1 MPFLAPVPPTG
12 PILLRSPML
21 CLLILDRDAL
31 PDAAALAA
39 LRARAPG
46 LRIHLRIDA
55 AETPGP
61 ALALAPDGVAAP
73 VAGPGDL
80 ARLANR
86 LAVHEA
92 EAGLP
97 DGATGIVGLIGSAAC
112 VLGAAALAGASP
124 RLAGLAWDAEALA
137 ADLGIALDRSAAWPA
152 PLAQA
157 RGQVVLA
164 ARVAG
169 VPAFETV
176 RRDSASL
183 AGTAEAARLDGFAG
197 IAVRDPAEAALV
209 AAQPPL

>member
-1 MPFLAPVPPTG
+1 MQ
-12 PILLRSPML
+12 
-21 CLLILDRDAL
+21 CLLILEPDTL
-31 PDAAALAA
+31 PDAASLAA
-39 LRARAPG
+39 LRARAPD

-55 AETPGP
+55 AEAPGP
-61 ALALAPDGVAAP
+61 ALTLAQDGVAAV
-73 VAGPGDL
+73 VAGAGDL

-97 DGATGIVGLIGSAAC
+97 DGATRIVALIGSAAG
-112 VLGAAALAGASP
+112 VLGAAGLAGASP

-137 ADLGIALDRSAAWPA
+137 GDLGIELDLSGAWPA

-169 VPAFETV
+169 VPAFEMV

-197 IAVRDPAEAALV
+197 IAVRDPAEAALI

>member
-1 MPFLAPVPPTG
+1 MQ
-12 PILLRSPML
+12 
-21 CLLILDRDAL
+21 CLLILAPDAL
-31 PDAAALAA
+31 DAASLAV
-39 LRARAPG
+39 LRERAPA
-46 LRIHLRIDA
+46 LRIHLRIEAGDA
-55 AETPGP
+55 PVPAP
-61 ALALAPDGVAAP
+61 ALDGIAAP
-73 VAGPGDL
+73 VEGAADL

-97 DGATGIVGLIGSAAC
+97 DGATRIVALIGSAAG
-112 VLGAAALAGASP
+112 VLGAAGLAGASP

-137 ADLGIALDRSAAWPA
+137 DDLGIDLDLSGAWPA

-183 AGTAEAARLDGFAG
+183 AGTADAARLDGFAG

-209 AAQPPL
+209 AAHAKSG

>member
-1 MPFLAPVPPTG
+1 
-12 PILLRSPML
+12 
-21 CLLILDRDAL
+21 
-31 PDAAALAA
+31 
-39 LRARAPG
+39 
-46 LRIHLRIDA
+46 
-55 AETPGP
+55 
-61 ALALAPDGVAAP
+61 
-73 VAGPGDL
+73 
-80 ARLANR
+80 
-86 LAVHEA
+86 
-92 EAGLP
+92 
-97 DGATGIVGLIGSAAC
+97 

-137 ADLGIALDRSAAWPA
+137 ADLGIALDRSGAWPA